1 MREFTE
7 YPPLSLYVH
16 FPWCVRKCPYCDFN
30 SHNAPQQIPE
40 QQYLD
45 ALIADLER
53 HAPDIWGRPVET
65 IFIGGGT
72 PSLLSESGFDYLLSR
87 IRALVRL
94 EPEAE
99 ITLEANPGTV
109 DQARFQAYRQA
120 GANRLSIGVQSFDDQ
135 QLKTLGRIHGSA
147 EAIGACEAAVVAGFD
162 NFNIDLMHGLP
173 AQTLQS
179 AGNDVSTAISLNP
192 THISYYQLT
201 LEPNTLFAAKPPVLP
216 DDDALWQI
224 QQAGRAQL
232 AESGYQQYEVSAYA
246 SAKRQCRHNLNYW
259 LFGDYLGIGAGAHSK
274 LTFPAHA
281 TITRIAKQKHPATY
295 MQTAQGE
302 ERIQQRHDVDRSN
315 AYLEFL
321 MNALRLNDG
330 FTRTEFQQR
339 VGEPISAI
347 AEELRHAE
355 QLALVQRDSDI
366 IRPTEKGLQYLNTL
380 LEIFLHI
387 EAAPELKAGSVIPI
401 VPAGPDHP

>member
-30 SHNAPQQIPE
+30 SHNAPAEIPE

-45 ALIADLER
+45 ALISDLEQ

-72 PSLLSESGFDYLLSR
+72 PSLLSEEGFDFLLSR

-99 ITLEANPGTV
+99 ITLEANPGTI
-109 DQARFQAYRQA
+109 DQARFTAYRQA

-135 QLKTLGRIHGSA
+135 HLKTLGRIHGGS
-147 EAIGACEAAVVAGFD
+147 EAINACQAALAAGFE

-173 AQTLQS
+173 RQTLQS
-179 AGNDVSTAISLNP
+179 AGNDVTTAISLKP

-201 LEPNTLFAAKPPVLP
+201 LEPNTLFAAKPPALP
-216 DDDALWQI
+216 DDESLWQI
-224 QQAGRAQL
+224 QQAGKTLL
-232 AESGYQQYEVSAYA
+232 AEAGYQQYEVSAYA
-246 SAKRQCRHNLNYW
+246 SAGHQCKHNLNYW

-274 LTFPAHA
+274 LSFPAHGS
-281 TITRIAKQKHPATY
+281 IRRIAKHKHPTLFMEKA
-295 MQTAQGE
+295 GSDD
-302 ERIQQRHDVDRSN
+302 RIQQNQEVDRSN

-330 FTRTEFQQR
+330 FTRSEFQQR

-347 AEELRHAE
+347 ADELRRAE
-355 QLALVQRDSDI
+355 QLELLQRDAET
-366 IRPTEKGLQYLNTL
+366 IRPTDKGLQYLNSL
-380 LEIFLHI
+380 LELFLNI
-387 EAAPELKAGSVIPI
+387 EPSPELKKHAIIPI
-401 VPAGPDHP
+401 VPANSD